1 MLGTCRAFLIQCSLV
16 FDQQP
21 LTYPTDRSRIAFVFG
36 LLKGNALAWASAFW
50 DSGSRASDN
59 FDLFVSEM
67 RRVFDHPVEG
77 GDAAKRLMSLRQG
90 SRSVAEFSVEFRTVA
105 ANSGWNDQSLQ
116 GIFLS
121 CLNEPIKDELATRDE
136 ADSLEEVISLSI
148 RLDNRLRERR
158 RERASRPMSSAFSGP
173 SLPHLPRAALP
184 QPVPRAV
191 SEGEP
196 MQLGRTR
203 LTQAQ
208 RLQRIRTRV
217 CLYCA
222 LPGHSISACPS
233 LPKDEAQQ

>member
-1 MLGTCRAFLIQCSLV
+1 MEGIFDSVFLSFRSTTSCL
-16 FDQQP
+16 P
-21 LTYPTDRSRIAFVFG
+21 NRSRITYILG
-36 LLKGNALAWASAFW
+36 SLKGNALAWVSALW
-50 DSGSRASDN
+50 DSNSAACAN
-59 FDLFVSEM
+59 FDFFVAEM
-67 RRVFDHPVEG
+67 RKVFDHQVKG
-77 GDAAKRLMSLRQG
+77 GEAAKRLMSLRQG

-116 GIFLS
+116 GLFLS

-136 ADSLEEVISLSI
+136 AESLEEVISLSI

-203 LTQAQ
+203 LTQA
-208 RLQRIRTRV
+208 RTGV